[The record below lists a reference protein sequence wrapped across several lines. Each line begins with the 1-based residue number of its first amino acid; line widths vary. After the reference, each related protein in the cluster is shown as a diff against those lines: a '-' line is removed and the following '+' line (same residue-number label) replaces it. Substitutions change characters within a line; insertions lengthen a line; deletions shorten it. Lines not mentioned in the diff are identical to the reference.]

1 MTVISVE
8 PSTAAW
14 LLLPN
19 TWTMTHYNPGTMKT
33 QLTAELC
40 LAVFKPRKLSL
51 AIITAL
57 NIVHIARSYIRYFNI
72 LESARA
78 QEKEAFFIY
87 DIKSLC
93 IQSLLNC
100 MEQVKRNPTA
110 LYDKAQ
116 TIW

>member
-1 MTVISVE
+1 M
-8 PSTAAW
+8 
-14 LLLPN
+14 
-19 TWTMTHYNPGTMKT
+19 
-33 QLTAELC
+33 
-40 LAVFKPRKLSL
+40 
-51 AIITAL
+51 AIITVL
-57 NIVHIARSYIRYFNI
+57 YIVHIAWSYRRYFSI

-100 MEQVKRNPTA
+100 MEQVKRNPAA

-116 TIW
+116 IIW